1 MDRTPLSNPVMEE
14 LPVPT
19 PVKLALFWTSFMLLY
34 LYVDYLH
41 LYMPGSLQDL
51 LAGKVFLFRVDPL
64 FLLIAF
70 LSVAIP
76 PLMIVLSVTLSTRYN
91 RIVNVVVAAVYIPYS
106 LFNLAGEAWMHMWLA
121 AVIEVGILL
130 LIIRCAWRWPVKI
143 LAG

>member
-1 MDRTPLSNPVMEE
+1 MHRTPISTPTMEE
-14 LPVPT
+14 PPVPT

-70 LSVAIP
+70 ISVAIP
-76 PLMIVLSVTLSTRYN
+76 PLMIVLSVTLSARYN
-91 RIVNVVVAAVYIPYS
+91 RIVNVVVALVYIPYS

-130 LIIRCAWRWPVKI
+130 LIIRCAWRWPVKT
-143 LAG
+143 LVR

>member
-1 MDRTPLSNPVMEE
+1 MDRTPLSTPVMEE
-14 LPVPT
+14 LPVPI

-41 LYMPGSLQDL
+41 LYMPGSLKDL

-70 LSVAIP
+70 ISVAIP
-76 PLMIVLSVTLSTRYN
+76 PLMIVLSVTLSARYN

-130 LIIRCAWRWPVKI
+130 LIIRCAWRWPAKI